1 MKTNRGVCLLTV
13 CLLLVAGTAV
23 AQSSK
28 KESQLRSVRGV
39 VSDKAEKPIQ
49 NSVVFLKNLRTNV
62 VMSHFTNEEGT
73 YRFTGLDPNVDYEV
87 HAEFE
92 GQTSNTRTVTSLDS
106 RKEIT
111 INLKIDKKKS

>member
-1 MKTNRGVCLLTV
+1 MTNGRVWLLGVCF
-13 CLLLVAGTAV
+13 LLVTGAAV
-23 AQSSK
+23 AQSNK
-28 KESQLRSVRGV
+28 KESALRTVRGV
-39 VSDKAEKPIQ
+39 VADKAEKPIP

-62 VMSHFTNEEGT
+62 VLSHFTDEEGT

-92 GQTSNTRTVTSLDS
+92 GQTSNSRTVTSLDS

-111 INLKIDKKKS
+111 INLKIDRKKS